1 MEVDEEIDDSRKEI
15 DGRVLKKRLRAAF
28 LVAPLVKRFKQ
39 RCSCLSRCCQV
50 RDILPLYR
58 VDTVGILHIGKVHDV
73 ETTVFRQPAKSFVF
87 AVLIEQRLS
96 QCRELIVIHHHGK
109 SLGRMLTDKW
119 VDDAKRLTRTGR
131 TQYNGSTERIDDV
144 NPSLVHASLE
154 IVDHRDIDRI
164 RILIQVLRLLER
176 LILKVETVFTQFVI
190 VVARD
195 TI

>member
-1 MEVDEEIDDSRKEI
+1 
-15 DGRVLKKRLRAAF
+15 
-28 LVAPLVKRFKQ
+28 
-39 RCSCLSRCCQV
+39 
-50 RDILPLYR
+50 
-58 VDTVGILHIGKVHDV
+58 
-73 ETTVFRQPAKSFVF
+73 
-87 AVLIEQRLS
+87 
-96 QCRELIVIHHHGK
+96 
-109 SLGRMLTDKW
+109 MLTDKW